1 MKIIECVQGSEI
13 WHQLRAGVCTA
24 SRFSEA
30 RSKLSR
36 ASKNGS
42 AGDPSGDALT
52 YAWSVAIERIN
63 GKTIDL
69 QFATPAM
76 RRGTELE
83 PHARLAYELATGLLA
98 SESGIAMTDCGLFAY
113 STDGLCGDDGLI
125 EIKCPAAPQKLG
137 AIWSKPEDA
146 DAEYIDQIQGGLWIT
161 GRKWC
166 DLVVYCPW
174 LESVG
179 KDLFIKRI
187 QRDEDYIASLEA
199 DLMGFAVLVD
209 QYEEMLRAPSK
220 YAGI

>member
-1 MKIIECVQGSEI
+1 MKIIECEQGSET
-13 WHQLRAGVCTA
+13 WFQLRAGLCTA

-52 YAWSVAIERIN
+52 YAWAVAIERIN
-63 GKTIDL
+63 GKSIDL

-76 RRGTELE
+76 RRGTDLE
-83 PHARLAYELATGLLA
+83 PHARLAYELQTGLLA
-98 SESGIAMTDCGLFAY
+98 SESGIAISDCGKFAY

-125 EIKCPAAPQKLG
+125 EIKCPAAPQKIG
-137 AIWSKPEDA
+137 AIWSNPEEA
-146 DAEYIDQIQGGLWIT
+146 DAEYIDQIQGGMWVT
-161 GRKWC
+161 GRQWC

-174 LESVG
+174 LEVVG

-187 QRDEDYIASLEA
+187 KRDEEYIAALEA
-199 DLMGFAVLVD
+199 DLIGFSKLVD
-209 QYEEMLRAPSK
+209 RYEEILRAPSK
-220 YAGI
+220 FTGL

>member
-1 MKIIECVQGSEI
+1 MKIIECIQGSET
-13 WHQLRAGVCTA
+13 WHQLRSGVCTA

-36 ASKNGS
+36 ASKNGV

-63 GKTIDL
+63 GKSIDL

-76 RRGTELE
+76 RRGSELE
-83 PHARLAYELATGLLA
+83 PHARLAYELQTGLLA
-98 SESGIAMTDCGLFAY
+98 SESGIAFTDCGKFAY

-125 EIKCPAAPQKLG
+125 EIKCPASPQKIG
-137 AIWSKPEDA
+137 AIWSNPEEA
-146 DAEYIDQIQGGLWIT
+146 DAEYIDQIQGGMLVT

-187 QRDEDYIASLEA
+187 HRDEKYIEELES
-199 DLMGFAVLVD
+199 DLMGFSRLVD
-209 QYEEMLRAPSK
+209 KYESVLRAPSK
-220 YAGI
+220 FTGL

>member
-1 MKIIECVQGSEI
+1 MKIIECEQGSET
-13 WHQLRAGVCTA
+13 WFQLRAGVCTA

-52 YAWSVAIERIN
+52 YAWAVAIERIN
-63 GKTIDL
+63 GKSIDL

-76 RRGTELE
+76 RRGTDLE
-83 PHARLAYELATGLLA
+83 PHARLAYELQTGLLA
-98 SESGIAMTDCGLFAY
+98 SESGIAISDCGKFAY

-125 EIKCPAAPQKLG
+125 EIKCPAAPQKIG
-137 AIWSKPEDA
+137 AIWSNPEEA
-146 DAEYIDQIQGGLWIT
+146 DAEYIDQIQGGMWVT
-161 GRKWC
+161 GRQWC

-187 QRDEDYIASLEA
+187 KRDEAYIGALEA
-199 DLMGFAVLVD
+199 DLIGFSKLVD
-209 QYEEMLRAPSK
+209 RYEEILRAPSK
-220 YAGI
+220 FTGL

>member
-1 MKIIECVQGSEI
+1 MKLIECEQGSEI
-13 WHQLRAGVCTA
+13 WHQLRSGVCTA
-24 SRFSEA
+24 SRFAEA
-30 RSKLSR
+30 RSKLTR
-36 ASKNGS
+36 ASKNGA
-42 AGDPSGDALT
+42 AGDPSGDALS

-83 PHARLAYELATGLLA
+83 PHARLAYELQTGLLA
-98 SESGIAMTDCGLFAY
+98 SESGIAFTDCGAYAY

-125 EIKCPAAPQKLG
+125 EIKCPAAPAKLG
-137 AIWSKPEDA
+137 AIWSNPEEA
-146 DAEYIDQIQGGLWIT
+146 DAEYIDQIQGGMWVT
-161 GRKWC
+161 GRQWC

-187 QRDEDYIASLEA
+187 QRDDAYIDSLA
-199 DLMGFAVLVD
+199 TDLAGFSKLVD
-209 QYEEMLRAPSK
+209 KYEAILRSPSK
-220 YAGI
+220 YTGL

>member
-1 MKIIECVQGSEI
+1 MKIIECEQGSET
-13 WHQLRAGVCTA
+13 WFQLRAGVCTA

-52 YAWSVAIERIN
+52 YAWAVAIERIN
-63 GKTIDL
+63 GKSIDL

-76 RRGTELE
+76 RRGTDLE
-83 PHARLAYELATGLLA
+83 PHARLAYELQTGLLA
-98 SESGIAMTDCGLFAY
+98 SESGIAISECGKFAY

-125 EIKCPAAPQKLG
+125 EIKCPAAPQKIG
-137 AIWSKPEDA
+137 AIWSNPEEA
-146 DAEYIDQIQGGLWIT
+146 DAEYIDQIQGGMWVT
-161 GRKWC
+161 GRQWC

-174 LESVG
+174 LEAVG

-187 QRDEDYIASLEA
+187 KRDESYISALEA
-199 DLMGFAVLVD
+199 DLIGFSKLVD
-209 QYEEMLRAPSK
+209 RYEEILRAPSK
-220 YAGI
+220 FTGL

>member
-1 MKIIECVQGSEI
+1 MRIVECEQGSET
-13 WHQLRAGVCTA
+13 WFQLRSGVCTA

-63 GKTIDL
+63 GKSIDL

-83 PHARLAYELATGLLA
+83 PHARLAYELQTGLLA
-98 SESGIAMTDCGLFAY
+98 SESGIAITDCGKFAY

-125 EIKCPAAPQKLG
+125 EIKCPAAPQKIG
-137 AIWSKPEDA
+137 AIWSNPEEA
-146 DAEYIDQIQGGLWIT
+146 DAEYIDQIQGGMWVT
-161 GRKWC
+161 GRQWC

-187 QRDEDYIASLEA
+187 HRDDEYIGSLEA
-199 DLMGFAVLVD
+199 DLLGFSKLVD
-209 QYEEMLRAPSK
+209 KYESVLRAPSK
-220 YAGI
+220 FTGL

>member
-1 MKIIECVQGSEI
+1 MRIIECTQGSEA
-13 WHQLRAGVCTA
+13 WHQLRSGRCTA
-24 SRFSEA
+24 SRFAEA

-63 GKTIDL
+63 GKSIDL

-76 RRGTELE
+76 KRGTDLE
-83 PHARLAYELATGLLA
+83 PHARLAYELQTGLLA
-98 SESGIAMTDCGLFAY
+98 SESGIAITDCDKFAY
-113 STDGLCGDDGLI
+113 SSDGLVGDDGLI
-125 EIKCPAAPQKLG
+125 EIKCPASPQKIG
-137 AIWSKPEDA
+137 AIWSNPEEA
-146 DAEYIDQIQGGLWIT
+146 DAEYIDQIQGGMLVT

-187 QRDEDYIASLEA
+187 KRDEEYITALES
-199 DLMGFAVLVD
+199 DLNGFSRLVD
-209 QYEEMLRAPSK
+209 KYESLLRAPSK
-220 YAGI
+220 FTSL